1 MDNLEANLKNIQ
13 SQIDSLNKML
23 TDAQNQKLTAEVHLQ
38 NEQQEFDALKQQ
50 LQDMTG
56 LSDMNE
62 IQNYIINKQ
71 TELNNIMEDLNRVSS
86 CVNNQYTFSDNDV
99 QMLKSIIDKY
109 NIPVTGA

>member
-62 IQNYIINKQ
+62 IQNYIVNKQ